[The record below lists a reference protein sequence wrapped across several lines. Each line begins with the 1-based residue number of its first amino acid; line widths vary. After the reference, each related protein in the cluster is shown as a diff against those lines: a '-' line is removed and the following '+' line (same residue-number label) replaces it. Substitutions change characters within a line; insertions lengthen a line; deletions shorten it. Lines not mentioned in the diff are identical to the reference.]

1 LTKYIYLLLLLSTNN
16 IGILKNKII
25 IIPKF
30 RRLFMPLT
38 TLNEMLVQS
47 AQRFKDRPA
56 FKVKKHKQFVPI
68 NYDEFYQNVQEFG
81 TGLLELGFQKGDH
94 IGLISENRWEWI
106 LSDLA
111 IIGIGAIDVPA
122 SGNSY
127 ARDIAFKLHH
137 SNSIASILEGE
148 KVLKEF
154 FRIYSQVPN
163 IEKLIILEPITV
175 FSEAEE
181 APEWAHAVP
190 FKTGKNI
197 NKAFYKKIFSTIEN
211 NPGMLILSQTAKIFL
226 ENYLKENEQELLNG
240 FDLKNISELQAQLWE
255 KIRIV
260 KQGQIEDF
268 PLIYSFKSIHNQ
280 GKELIKKGDQRFI
293 SMAKQAKPDDLITII
308 YTSGTTSDPKGVML
322 THRNI
327 IHNVNNLPDAIGD
340 LNKNDKFLSVLPSWH
355 IYERTVEY
363 CSISFGASTAY
374 SKPFKQ
380 VLLPDL
386 LLEKPT
392 VLCTVP
398 RIWNS
403 LYKGILG
410 KIKSGGGLKQL
421 LFFKGLNVA
430 KKYKHAKRILDNTL
444 PLFDRDNFSQ
454 QELEEA
460 KKIVSQLSWQY
471 HIFDKLVFKKIREM
485 LGGEVKF
492 AISGGGA
499 LQEDIDIFLDAVNVC
514 VLEGYGLT
522 ETSPVIAGRSQD
534 KPVIFTVGEPIPK
547 TDVKIVDKENLT
559 DEIAN
564 GQAGVVMVKG
574 DLVMKGYYKNEK
586 KTAEVLKDGWFN
598 TGDLGKKTYNG
609 KYLKIIGRMK
619 DTIVLIGGENVE
631 PQPLEDKLKESQY
644 INMVIIVGQDKPRLG
659 ALIVPDF
666 EAIQEYAG
674 KNNIAYQDKQ
684 DLISK
689 KEIIAL
695 FQKEQK
701 RLISRETG
709 FQPYETVMGIAL
721 LLEEFSQEKNEMTE
735 SLKLKRYIIHEKY
748 QDTIDK
754 ICGNLD

>member
-1 LTKYIYLLLLLSTNN
+1 
-16 IGILKNKII
+16 
-25 IIPKF
+25 
-30 RRLFMPLT
+30 MPLA
-38 TLNEMLVQS
+38 TLNEMLAQS
-47 AQRFKDRPA
+47 AQKFKDKPA
-56 FKVKKHKQFVPI
+56 FKVKKHKQFMAI

-81 TGLLELGFQKGDH
+81 TGLLELGFQRSDH

-137 SNSIASILEGE
+137 SDSIAAILEGE
-148 KVLKEF
+148 KVLREF
-154 FRIYSQVPN
+154 SRIHSQTPN
-163 IEKLIILEPITV
+163 IKKLIIIEPVTV
-175 FSEAEE
+175 FSEKEE
-181 APEWAHAVP
+181 APEWGHAVP

-197 NKAFYKKIFSTIEN
+197 NKTFYQKIFSSFN
-211 NPGMLILSQTAKIFL
+211 NNSSLLLLSRTAKIFL
-226 ENYLKENEQELLNG
+226 ENYLKENEQEILDKLA
-240 FDLKNISELQAQLWE
+240 LKDISELQAQLLD
-255 KIRIV
+255 KTLII
-260 KQGQIEDF
+260 KQGQIEGF
-268 PLIYSFKSIHNQ
+268 PPIYSFKSVHNQ
-280 GKELIKKGDQRFI
+280 GKELIKKDDQRFI
-293 SMAKQAKPDDLITII
+293 NIAKEAKPDDLITII

-327 IHNVNNLPDAIGD
+327 MHNVNNLPEAIGD
-340 LNKNDKFLSVLPSWH
+340 LNDRDRFLSVLPSWH

-392 VLCTVP
+392 VMCTVP

-403 LYKGILG
+403 LYKGILN
-410 KIKSGGGLKQL
+410 KIKSGGALQQR
-421 LFFKGLNVA
+421 LFFTGLSIA
-430 KKYKHAKRILDNTL
+430 KKYRHAHRTLDNTL
-444 PLFDRDNFSQ
+444 PLFDRDSFSQ

-460 KKIVSQLSWQY
+460 RKTVSQLSWQY
-471 HIFDKLVFKKIREM
+471 KLFDKLVFKKIRDM

-534 KPVIFTVGEPIPK
+534 KPVIFTVGQPIPK
-547 TDVKIVDKENLT
+547 TEVKIVDKENLT
-559 DEIAN
+559 DEIPH

-574 DLVMKGYYKNEK
+574 DLVMKGYYKNDK
-586 KTAEVLKDGWFN
+586 KTAEILKDGWFN

-609 KYLKIIGRMK
+609 KYLKIIGRIK
-619 DTIVLIGGENVE
+619 DTIVLRGGENVE

-644 INMVIIVGQDKPRLG
+644 INMVIIVGQDKFRLG
-659 ALIVPDF
+659 ALITPDF
-666 EAIQEYAG
+666 EAIQEYAK
-674 KNNIAYQDKQ
+674 KNNIMYQDKK

-701 RLISRETG
+701 RLVSRENG

-735 SLKLKRYIIHEKY
+735 SLKLKRFVIHEKY
-748 QDTIDK
+748 QDIIDK
-754 ICGNLD
+754 IGGNLD

>member
-1 LTKYIYLLLLLSTNN
+1 MSLA
-16 IGILKNKII
+16 
-25 IIPKF
+25 
-30 RRLFMPLT
+30 
-38 TLNEMLVQS
+38 TLNEMLAQS
-47 AQRFKDRPA
+47 AEKFQDRPA
-56 FKVKKHKQFVPI
+56 FKVKKQRKFVPI
-68 NYDEFYQNVQEFG
+68 NYNELYQNVQEFG
-81 TGLLELGFQKGDH
+81 TGLLELGFKKDDH
-94 IGLISENRWEWI
+94 IGLISENRLEWI

-137 SNSIASILEGE
+137 SDSIASIIEGE

-154 FRIYSQVPN
+154 FKISSQIPN
-163 IEKLIILEPITV
+163 IKKLIIIDPVTV
-175 FSEAEE
+175 FAEKE
-181 APEWAHAVP
+181 ETPEWGHAVP
-190 FKTGKNI
+190 FKTSENI
-197 NKAFYKKIFSTIEN
+197 NKFFYKKIFTTISN
-211 NPGMLILSQTAKIFL
+211 NSSLLLLSKKASIFL
-226 ENYLKENEQELLNG
+226 KSYLKENEQELVKKL
-240 FDLKNISELQAQLWE
+240 DLKNTSELQDKLWG
-255 KIRIV
+255 KTRII

-268 PLIYSFKSIHNQ
+268 PLLYSFKNIHNQ
-280 GKELIKKGDQRFI
+280 GRQLIKKNDQRFI
-293 SMAKQAKPDDLITII
+293 NMSKKAKADDLVTII

-327 IHNVNNLPDAIGD
+327 MHNVNNLPKAVGD
-340 LNKNDKFLSVLPSWH
+340 LHERDRFLSVLPSWH

-392 VLCTVP
+392 VMCTVP

-403 LYKGILG
+403 LYKGILN
-410 KIKSGGGLKQL
+410 KIKTSGVIQQW

-430 KKYKHAKRILDNTL
+430 KRYKHATRVLDSTL
-444 PLFDRDNFSQ
+444 PLFDRDSFSQ

-460 KKIVSQLSWQY
+460 KKTVSQLSWQY
-471 HIFDKLVFKKIREM
+471 HLFDKLVFKKIREM
-485 LGGEVKF
+485 LGGKVKF

-499 LQEDIDIFLDAVNVC
+499 LQEDIDIFLDAVDVC

-522 ETSPVIAGRSQD
+522 ETSPVIAGRSQK
-534 KPVIFTVGEPIPK
+534 KPIIFTVGKPIPK
-547 TDVKIVDKENLT
+547 TTVSIVDKDNLT
-559 DEIAN
+559 EEVPP
-564 GQAGVVMVKG
+564 GQSGVVMIKG

-586 KTAEVLKDGWFN
+586 KTAEVIKDNWFN

-609 KYLKIIGRMK
+609 KYLKIIGRIK
-619 DTIVLIGGENVE
+619 DTIVLRGGENVE

-644 INMVIIVGQDKPRLG
+644 INMVIVVGQDKPRLG

-666 EAIQEYAG
+666 EVIQEYAK
-674 KNNIAYQDKQ
+674 KNNISYHDKK

-689 KEIIAL
+689 KEIITL
-695 FQKEQK
+695 FQHEQK
-701 RLISRETG
+701 ILVSRENG

-721 LLEEFSQEKNEMTE
+721 LLEEFTQEKNEMTE
-735 SLKLKRYIIHEKY
+735 SLKMKRFIIHEKY